1 MQLFIEE
8 LKKRVTSEVRVD
20 SVSKALYS
28 VDASIYEVQPLAIII
43 PRTKEDLIQAIKIA
57 HKHKVPIIPRGAA
70 TGITGGCL
78 GEGLVIDTSKYLH
91 QILSINYEQEYA
103 IVQPGVVQDT
113 LNAALEKRGYR
124 LGPDT
129 STGNRATIGGMVG
142 NNAVGAHS
150 LKYGHMCDH
159 VEAIELILADGS
171 ILNFHP
177 CTQKD
182 WEEKCSLNSVE
193 GHIYK
198 TIDSIEKEY
207 KNDIEKDFPKVKR
220 RSSGYNLNELSTHN
234 LAKLITGSEGSLGF
248 VTEVKLRICKRPS
261 HQALVLLAVDDML
274 KAIKDVP
281 HYLSTT
287 PFALEMIDE
296 KIIQMGSSCPS
307 MKGKLSWLES
317 TPAAIIVA
325 EFEAETE
332 DALEVKCKE
341 FHSRFSGQSYIFWSK
356 IINDKELQKEV
367 WELRKSGL
375 GLLLSKRS
383 YSRAIAFIE
392 DIAVPASHLY
402 DFMNRFITYLQAQN
416 KEAGIYGHIGDGCLH
431 IRPYIDLRQ
440 EDELAL
446 MQKIMTDTAKL
457 VKEAGGTLSAEH
469 GDGLI
474 RSWMNPDFFGKRLF
488 EAFTKIK
495 HAFDPDNLMNPGK
508 IIPTTA
514 LTENLR
520 LSPKT
525 VIKSVPTFFD
535 YSREGGFEL
544 AVDLCNGNGLCRK
557 KENIMCPSFQVS
569 CDEKDSTR
577 ARANALRA
585 ATHGKIEHEELFS
598 KEFYDVMDLCIQC
611 KGCKTECPSQVDMA
625 KMKAEY
631 LYAYHKERGVPLRS
645 YLFGYIGNFYRIGA
659 FFPSISNALLK
670 IKPFKWLLT
679 LFGITD
685 KRQLPLLAKRRFSQE
700 VQKRERAVSSKKI
713 VLFNDTF
720 TEFLSPSIGS
730 ASVTILE
737 RLGYEV
743 IVPEWHCCGRT
754 LISKGLLPEA
764 KSKAE
769 ALLNILYPYAKGHI
783 VICGIEPSCLLTIRD
798 EWRDLHLDK
807 EKIDAVVS
815 MSKTLDEVLYDDL
828 ELLAPQLRPLNAHI
842 LVHGHCH
849 QKALCGMQK
858 TLAIL
863 KSIPGASCEE
873 IPSGC
878 CGMAGSFGYE
888 KEHEAF
894 SKAIGELVLFP
905 YIRSHKEAIIIASG
919 TSCRSQIMDGC
930 AVKAYHLA
938 ELLQQQLKP
947 STNSLKSNS

>member
-8 LKKRVTSEVRVD
+8 LKKAIVSEVRVD

-28 VDASIYEVQPLAIII
+28 VDASIYEVTPLAIVI
-43 PRTKEDLIQAIKIA
+43 PRTKEDLVKAITIA

-78 GEGLVIDTSKYLH
+78 GKGLVIDTSKYLH
-91 QILSINYEQEYA
+91 QILSINYDQEYA

-113 LNAALEKRGYR
+113 LNAALEKKGYR

-150 LKYGHMCDH
+150 LKYGRMSDH
-159 VEAIELILADGS
+159 VEAVELILVDGS
-171 ILNFHP
+171 TVYFEP
-177 CTQKD
+177 CTQNVWD
-182 WEEKCSLNSVE
+182 EKCSLNNLE

-207 KNDIEKDFPKVKR
+207 QNDIEKDFPKVKR
-220 RSSGYNLNELSTHN
+220 RASGYSLNELSTHN

-248 VTEVKLRICKRPS
+248 ITEIKLRICKKTS

-274 KAIKDVP
+274 TALIDIP
-281 HYLSTT
+281 QYLSKN
-287 PFALEMIDE
+287 PFALEMIDK
-296 KIIQMGSSCPS
+296 KIIQMGSFSPS

-317 TPAAIIVA
+317 TPSALIIA
-325 EFEAETE
+325 EFEAETIE
-332 DALEVKCKE
+332 DLEKKCE
-341 FHSRFSGQSYIFWSK
+341 AFHDMFSGQSYILWSK
-356 IINDKELQKEV
+356 IIRDKELQKEV
-367 WELRKSGL
+367 WEIRKAGL

-392 DIAVPASHLY
+392 DIAVPPDRLH
-402 DFMNRFITYLQAQN
+402 DFMKRFVTYLQLQK

-440 EDELAL
+440 EDELIL

-474 RSWMNPDFFGKRLF
+474 RSWMNPDFFGKRIY

-495 HAFDPDNLMNPGK
+495 HAFDPENLMNPGK
-508 IIPTTA
+508 IIPTQA

-520 LSPKT
+520 LEPKT
-525 VIKSVPTFFD
+525 VIKTIPTFFD

-544 AVDLCNGNGLCRK
+544 AVDLCNGNGMCRK

-569 CDEKDSTR
+569 ADEKDSTR

-585 ATHGKIEHEELFS
+585 VVHGKVEQKEMLS

-625 KMKAEY
+625 KMKADY
-631 LYAYHKERGVPLRS
+631 LYAYHKEKGFPLRS
-645 YLFGYIGNFYRIGA
+645 YLFGYIGNFYRLGA
-659 FFPSISNALLK
+659 LFPSFANVCLSV
-670 IKPFKWLLT
+670 KPFKWLLS
-679 LFGITD
+679 LFGISD
-685 KRQLPLLAKRRFSQE
+685 KRQLPPLAKTRFSE
-700 VQKRERAVSSKKI
+700 DAKKRKRIFSSKKI

-730 ASVTILE
+730 ASLTILE

-743 IVPEWHCCGRT
+743 IIPEWHCCGRT

-764 KSKAE
+764 KNKAE
-769 ALLNILYPYAKGHI
+769 TLLNILYPYAKEHI

-815 MSKTLDEVLYDDL
+815 MSKTIDEVLYDDL
-828 ELLAPQLRPLNAHI
+828 DLLIPQLLPMNAHI

-863 KSIPGASCEE
+863 KSIPGATVEE

-905 YIRSHKEAIIIASG
+905 YIRSHKTAIVVASG
-919 TSCRSQIMDGC
+919 VSCRSQIMDGC

-938 ELLQQQLKP
+938 ELLQLQLSK
-947 STNSLKSNS
+947 TQILN